1 MQLSS
6 AISAIVTGGASGLG
20 GATAAALA
28 AKGVKVAI
36 FDMNE
41 ATGTKHA
48 AEIGAKFYKVDVTS
62 EASVDAALAAA
73 RKDNGV
79 ERILVNCAG
88 IGVAKRITKKNKD
101 TGVIEPHDIATFTKV
116 IQVNL
121 IGTFMMLAK
130 CSAAMQAL
138 APVTPD
144 GERGVMINTASV
156 AATDGQIGQ
165 VAYSA
170 SKGGVLGLTLPVA
183 RDLAQS
189 GIRVNTIM
197 PGLFLT
203 PMMAGLPPE
212 AQRSLEQSV
221 PFPAR
226 LGAPS
231 EYAMLACHICE
242 NGMLNG
248 ESIRIDG
255 ALRMAPR

>member
-6 AISAIVTGGASGLG
+6 AVSAVVTGGASGLG
-20 GATAAALA
+20 GATAQALA

-36 FDMNE
+36 FDLNE
-41 ATGTKHA
+41 AVGAKHA
-48 AEIGAKFYKVDVTS
+48 ADIGAKFYTCDVTN
-62 EASVDAALAAA
+62 EASVDAAFAAA
-73 RKDNGV
+73 RKDNGQ
-79 ERILVNCAG
+79 ERILINCAG
-88 IGVAKRITKKNKD
+88 IGVAKRITRKNKD
-101 TGVIEPHDIATFTKV
+101 TGAIEPHDLATFAKV

-121 IGTFMMLAK
+121 IGTFLMIAK
-130 CSAAMQAL
+130 SAAGMQAL
-138 APVTPD
+138 AAVNAD
-144 GERGVMINTASV
+144 GERGVVVNTASV

-170 SKGGVLGLTLPVA
+170 SKGGVLGMTLPIA

-197 PGLFLT
+197 PGLFMT

-226 LGAPS
+226 LGAPA

-248 ESIRIDG
+248 ESIRLDG

>member
-6 AISAIVTGGASGLG
+6 AVAAIVTGGASGLG

-41 ATGTKHA
+41 AAGAKHA
-48 AEIGAKFYKVDVTS
+48 AEIGAKFFKVDVTN

-130 CSAAMQAL
+130 CSAAIQAL
-138 APVTPD
+138 ASVTPD

-197 PGLFLT
+197 PGLFMT

-226 LGAPS
+226 LGSPT

>member
-6 AISAIVTGGASGLG
+6 AMSAIVTGGASGLG

-41 ATGTKHA
+41 AAGTKHA
-48 AEIGAKFYKVDVTS
+48 AEIGAKFYKVDVTN

-73 RKDNGV
+73 RTDNGI

-88 IGVAKRITKKNKD
+88 IGVAKRITKKNKE

-130 CSAAMQAL
+130 CSAGMQTL
-138 APVTPD
+138 EPVTAD

-170 SKGGVLGLTLPVA
+170 SKGGVLGMTLPVA

-197 PGLFLT
+197 PGLFMT

-226 LGAPS
+226 LGSPV

>member
-36 FDMNE
+36 FDMND

-48 AEIGAKFYKVDVTS
+48 AEIGAKFYKVDVTN
-62 EASVDAALAAA
+62 EASIDAGLAAA
-73 RKDNGV
+73 RRDNGV

-101 TGVIEPHDIATFTKV
+101 TGVIEPHDLATFTKV

-130 CSAAMQAL
+130 CSAGMQAL
-138 APVTPD
+138 APVTAD

-197 PGLFLT
+197 PGLFMT
-203 PMMAGLPPE
+203 PMMAGLPAE

-221 PFPAR
+221 PFPSR
-226 LGAPS
+226 LGSPS

>member
-1 MQLSS
+1 MHLSS
-6 AISAIVTGGASGLG
+6 SISAIVTGGASGLG
-20 GATAAALA
+20 GATAKALA
-28 AKGVKVAI
+28 EKGVKVAI

-41 ATGTKHA
+41 ATGLKHA
-48 AEIGAKFYKVDVTS
+48 VAIGAKFYQVDVTN
-62 EASVDAALAAA
+62 EASIDAALAAA
-73 RKDNGV
+73 RRDNGA

-88 IGVAKRITKKNKD
+88 IGVAKRITRKNKE
-101 TGVIEPHDIATFTKV
+101 TGAIEAHDLATFAKV

-130 CSAAMQAL
+130 CAASMQTLTA
-138 APVTPD
+138 VTPD

-197 PGLFLT
+197 PGLFMT
-203 PMMAGLPPE
+203 PMMSGLPDE
-212 AQRSLEQSV
+212 AQKSLSASV

-226 LGAPS
+226 LGDPA

-242 NGMLNG
+242 NSMLNG
-248 ESIRIDG
+248 ESIRLDG